1 MATSLGDSPLGNRT
15 DYVAEYD
22 PGLLFGVARAKNRET
37 LSLVGK
43 LPFSGNDL
51 WNAYELSWLGPTGMP
66 VVYVGTLLFD
76 ADSTN
81 IIESKSLKLYLNSLN
96 NHRFATQAHAIDTI
110 EKDLGAVSGARVRVK
125 LNTGAAPVA
134 SAETPSPGLCID
146 DPNTPIEDYELKPE
160 LLSGAANGDPVSA
173 TLYSDLLR
181 SCCPV
186 TGQPDWGRVLVSYQG
201 PGIDHHALLRY
212 IVSFRNHAEF
222 HEHCVERMFV
232 DILNYCAPTRLTV
245 YARYTRRGGLDI
257 NPFRSNFEP
266 APPNVRH
273 ERQ

>member
-1 MATSLGDSPLGNRT
+1 MVTPLDDSPLGNRT
-15 DYVAEYD
+15 DYVADYD
-22 PGLLFGVARAKNRET
+22 AGLLFGVARAKNRA
-37 LSLVGK
+37 SLGVTGE
-43 LPFSGNDL
+43 LPFRGEDL
-51 WNAYELSWLGPTGMP
+51 WNAYELSWLGPTGLP
-66 VVYVGTLLFD
+66 VVRVGTLIFD
-76 ADSTN
+76 AGSPN

-96 NHRFATQAHAIDTI
+96 NHRFTTEAHMIDTV
-110 EKDLGAVSGARVRVK
+110 EADLTKVSGAPVRMR
-125 LNTGAAPVA
+125 LDSSAAPVA
-134 SAETPSPGLCID
+134 NAETSSPGWCID
-146 DPNTPIEDYELKPE
+146 DPSTPISEYELNPQ
-160 LLSGAANGDPVSA
+160 LLKGAAGGEAASA

-186 TGQPDWGRVLVSYQG
+186 TGQPDWGRVLVRYQG
-201 PGIDHHALLRY
+201 PWIDHRALLRY

-232 DILNYCAPTRLTV
+232 DILNYCEPTQLTV

-266 APPNVRH
+266 PPPNLRH